1 MNKKKKIIF
10 FLYNLCA
17 LSSNNT
23 ATSTMNLL
31 NRLVILAISL
41 LKKKILVQG
50 SEEVAKQLNA
60 LTALAEDLGSV
71 PCTHV
76 VVQSNV

>member
-1 MNKKKKIIF
+1 
-10 FLYNLCA
+10 
-17 LSSNNT
+17 
-23 ATSTMNLL
+23 MNLL

>member
-1 MNKKKKIIF
+1 MKADACQG
-10 FLYNLCA
+10 LTRQLLLLPMA
-17 LSSNNT
+17 SSRFRET
-23 ATSTMNLL
+23 
-31 NRLVILAISL
+31 L